1 MFYMLIECYHFI
13 RSCEKDRKMS
23 VAERIRICRLLE
35 LMDGQKKFCKEIGMK
50 DSSRFAANKVKK
62 EKKDIFPGE
71 WNRTI

>member
-1 MFYMLIECYHFI
+1 
-13 RSCEKDRKMS
+13 MS